1 MWNLQRL
8 PALLMSGF
16 HPTFST
22 YIAKLV
28 YILVLMHRYLLT
40 MAAVRRLYG
49 GCMVEVPRKSHYAVR
64 ASWYLHRVSSTNCKL
79 KVLLYHHREVQL
91 HIYCSSTVLGILN
104 LVIVSLNLVRLVLFE
119 GEVNWW
125 KLGFQPD
132 NHIINDIT
140 ITTAVNQ
147 WCILLN
153 LVDLQLY
160 LVCTIVLEY
169 GRTRVLVLG
178 L

>member
-1 MWNLQRL
+1 M
-8 PALLMSGF
+8 
-16 HPTFST
+16 
-22 YIAKLV
+22 
-28 YILVLMHRYLLT
+28 
-40 MAAVRRLYG
+40 
-49 GCMVEVPRKSHYAVR
+49 
-64 ASWYLHRVSSTNCKL
+64 
-79 KVLLYHHREVQL
+79 LLYHHREVQL
-91 HIYCSSTVLGILN
+91 HSYCSSAVLGILN

-160 LVCTIVLEY
+160 SMY
-169 GRTRVLVLG
+169 DSTRVRPYPGTVLVPYPGTTL
-178 L
+178 